1 MPRWHTVT
9 PLHYVDLDVEARFD
23 FAGGLVLTIL
33 PDWIRKQRLVK
44 SLSSEDRQA
53 LELATH
59 GFVVSYDAASLGDPD
74 PEWKGAKPKSIQE
87 GKYEL
92 TLLANLALWLSRPCP
107 VCFIVVLHA
116 PQFDSEPTVQRITQ
130 HSPLLC
136 HPGDPDARI
145 TAQEMDLAGRLNSS
159 LVSIH
164 RDTAV
169 WTAVR
174 ATWAGLQM
182 NIEEIRYSLFW
193 IAIEALFGPED
204 AREITYRLS
213 QRVAL
218 FLAKDRSAAREL
230 FAKARS
236 GYGFRSKVVH
246 GRWKENAKSQVLMA
260 DAERLVRESLLRLLQ
275 DDELMNAFCGK
286 KREAFLDDLI
296 FSVGNG

>member
-1 MPRWHTVT
+1 MPRWYTVT
-9 PLHYVDLDVEARFD
+9 PLHNVDLGTEAYFD
-23 FAGGLVLTIL
+23 FAGGLVLTVL
-33 PDWIRKQRLVK
+33 PDWIRKQHLVE
-44 SLSSEDRQA
+44 SLDSDDRQA
-53 LELATH
+53 IEQATH

-74 PEWKGAKPKSIQE
+74 PEWKGAEPKSIQE

-92 TLLANLALWLSRPCP
+92 TLLATLALWLSRPCP

-136 HPGDPDARI
+136 HPGDIDARI
-145 TAQEMDLAGRLNSS
+145 IAKDMALARRLHLS
-159 LVSIH
+159 LVRVS
-164 RDTAV
+164 RDTAI

-174 ATWAGLQM
+174 ATWAGLQT
-182 NIEEIRYSLFW
+182 NIKEIRYALFW

-218 FLAKDRSAAREL
+218 FLAKDRAAARAL
-230 FAKARS
+230 FAKVRS

-246 GRWKENAKSQVLMA
+246 GRWKENAQSQVLMA
-260 DAERLVRESLLRLLQ
+260 DAERLVQKSLLRLLQ
-275 DDELMNAFCGK
+275 DDELMKVFCGK
-286 KREAFLDDLI
+286 KREAFLDELA
-296 FSVGNG
+296 FSAGGG